1 MKRRFVLILISL
13 GFISS
18 FVNAANAAED
28 FPSNEILKKKAA
40 FALNVAE
47 NQVVIEQKSRKGVKT
62 DFIAK
67 TAEESYRCYVISAVM
82 PTSTTVSDAICAGS
96 NGEPAGCNKQ
106 LREAGG
112 C

>member
-1 MKRRFVLILISL
+1 MKKLLALIFIPLSLISTL
-13 GFISS
+13 
-18 FVNAANAAED
+18 VQAANAAED

-82 PTSTTVSDAICAGS
+82 PTSTTVSDAICAGN
-96 NGEPAGCNKQ
+96 NGEPTGCNKL